1 MSAAASSSP
10 SVFLEGRKPCVALGN
25 GANLPPMLAAGAPG
39 VPTVSD
45 SQHDLLTTLEA
56 RLAEEWAILA
66 AALTRFGQAAQS
78 ISKEL
83 PAESEFG
90 QHMLAFFSLVSL
102 HVADALFKGADTP
115 LLLDD
120 GAQQLRNLG
129 LSLQEFL
136 REIDLDGHR
145 FLAVSLAHQQ
155 FAQFNRARE
164 AGQ

>member
-1 MSAAASSSP
+1 MNAIPSSSP
-10 SVFLEGRKPCVALGN
+10 SALLEGRQS
-25 GANLPPMLAAGAPG
+25 GAVIEDGTHLASVFATGAPG
-39 VPTVSD
+39 VTTVSD

-90 QHMLAFFSLVSL
+90 KLMLLFFSLSSL
-102 HVADALFKGADTP
+102 HVADALLKGADTP